1 MQVVD
6 PRPPGPSIASFML
19 ELLIIGTIIAAA
31 VYLIHRHDKSRP
43 EEVQEVEGPR
53 IKPWMITTIMFI
65 LAFFGPIS
73 LNIYPEIGP
82 FDSGRIYIFSMT
94 YQILSLYTLDI
105 VVFDLSIVMAT
116 LLLSFM
122 RPVFVYQLSR
132 YYKGK
137 TTRGRTI
144 VVGIISELQLT
155 LITGL
160 VMLGSSMAIEYMIA
174 VPIPI
179 LLLLGIVSMWLVPVP
194 ELAVPW
200 KELDGP
206 KAWWEEEPEVASDVI
221 FEEN

>member
-1 MQVVD
+1 MQGVV
-6 PRPPGPSIASFML
+6 PPSPVPSPSSLAL
-19 ELLIIGTIIAAA
+19 ELMIIGAFIAAA
-31 VYLIHRHDKSRP
+31 VYLIHRHDLSSP
-43 EEVQEVEGPR
+43 VEGQVAEGAR
-53 IKPWMITTIMFI
+53 VKPWMITTIMFI
-65 LAFFGPIS
+65 LAFFGPMS

-82 FDSGRIYIFSMT
+82 FDSGSIYIFSMT

-132 YYKGK
+132 YFKGK

-160 VMLGSSMAIEYMIA
+160 FMLGSPMGIVYMIA

-179 LLLLGIVSMWLVPVP
+179 LLLLGLVSMWLVPVP

-200 KELDGP
+200 KELDDP
-206 KAWWEEEPEVASDVI
+206 KAWWEKESEVASDVI